1 MANEERRIIEP
12 LVLKNVTIP
21 ANRLKAD
28 GTETHPRNFS
38 GKVINPYN
46 KYGERNFTIII
57 DPEQVDI
64 QDLIEKGW
72 NIHQGKKRED
82 DPQFVPNY
90 YLRVKVKYHPVNSD
104 LARLNPRVLKVTSAG
119 ELPMDESN
127 IGDLDRDDIVRANIT
142 ISGRWN
148 DTPTYKGISAYLKKM
163 VVRVSEDDDMTDMMD
178 GIMDD

>member
-1 MANEERRIIEP
+1 
-12 LVLKNVTIP
+12 
-21 ANRLKAD
+21 
-28 GTETHPRNFS
+28 
-38 GKVINPYN
+38 
-46 KYGERNFTIII
+46 
-57 DPEQVDI
+57 
-64 QDLIEKGW
+64 
-72 NIHQGKKRED
+72 
-82 DPQFVPNY
+82 
-90 YLRVKVKYHPVNSD
+90 
-104 LARLNPRVLKVTSAG
+104 VLKVTSAG